1 MKFIYEIEEEDPEFY
16 KGTHWL
22 CLVFNKQRSQK
33 DIASEAWRTPRESYN
48 QYLPERNFIDPFDPT
63 EQELTMFE
71 LLYGTDSKDEY
82 LKWMNAVIE
91 FRKQQEHIN
100 EKQS

>member
-1 MKFIYEIEEEDPEFY
+1 VKTTI
-16 KGTHWL
+16 
-22 CLVFNKQRSQK
+22 
-33 DIASEAWRTPRESYN
+33 
-48 QYLPERNFIDPFDPT
+48 

-71 LLYGTDSKDEY
+71 LIYGTDSKDGY